1 MSTILPKD
9 IKKTDFKKTLRG
21 YDANEV
27 DAFLE
32 TVCLRYER
40 LYDENISLTEKVKI
54 LTSDIDLY
62 KENETTLQKAIVKAQ
77 DLAEEIL
84 GNAKKRAEN
93 IVKESELNAQKILQ
107 NTEKEIMGKKQELEE
122 LKLRNEKLVE
132 DVKLFFLEK
141 LNEMDEFL
149 KLRNI
154 YKMELAGSH
163 YDTSENDPDNGHD
176 SEAEKNVTM
185 KKISINTAN
194 SNFSE

>member
-9 IKKTDFKKTLRG
+9 IKKTDFKKTIRG
-21 YDANEV
+21 YDTNEV

-32 TVCLRYER
+32 TVSLRYER
-40 LYDENISLTEKVKI
+40 LYDENISLAEKVKV

-62 KENETTLQKAIVKAQ
+62 KENESTLQKAIVKAQ
-77 DLAEEIL
+77 DLADEIL

-107 NTEKEIMGKKQELEE
+107 ETDKDIMGKKQELEE

-154 YKMELAGSH
+154 YKMELAKGH
-163 YDTSENDPDNGHD
+163 YNDSENEVDHH
-176 SEAEKNVTM
+176 SEAEQHVTM